1 MYQISWFKTEDG
13 KVTEKEWIT
22 FDTWEE
28 MEKHLSILPQENVMM
43 SMVCRQDFDLP
54 DDKFEKAAWFD
65 NMMGLFP
72 KNMSDSEI
80 MATIM
85 NIAQKYWTSKDMK
98 VAAGLMLKASKEN
111 WIEKIGGHSK
121 CQIH

>member
-1 MYQISWFKTEDG
+1 
-13 KVTEKEWIT
+13 
-22 FDTWEE
+22 
-28 MEKHLSILPQENVMM
+28 VMM

-65 NMMGLFP
+65 NMMSLFP
-72 KNMSDSEI
+72 KEMSDSEI

-98 VAAGLMLKASKEN
+98 VAAGLMLQASKEN
-111 WIEKIGGHSK
+111 WMEKIGGHSK

>member
-13 KVTEKEWIT
+13 KVSEKDWIT

-28 MEKHLSILPQENVMM
+28 MEKHLSILPNENVIM
-43 SMVCRQDFDLP
+43 SMVCRENFDLP
-54 DDKFEKAAWFD
+54 DDQLEKAAWFD
-65 NMMGLFP
+65 TMMGLFP
-72 KNMSDSEI
+72 KELSDSEI

-85 NIAQKYWTSKDMK
+85 SIAQKYWTSKDMQM
-98 VAAGLMLKASKEN
+98 AAGMMLKASKEN
-111 WIEKIGGHSK
+111 WLGELETK